1 VYIFSVHQKRK
12 IIIMNPNKII
22 LQSVLVVTVVCSCVM
37 TLFPAA
43 AADTNT
49 FVPSI
54 IQEGFEKWATKDSGY
69 AFDVWQK
76 GGILEGDRKISALS
90 NYFKR
95 LERTTGEY
103 KSYELIATKQISQH
117 SETVYVAMNFEHSAI
132 YARFLLYRNDKAWVV
147 QNMDFNPRPEAIMPW
162 LAFEG
167 TNYSE

>member
-1 VYIFSVHQKRK
+1 
-12 IIIMNPNKII
+12 MNPNKII
-22 LQSVLVVTVVCSCVM
+22 LQSVLVVSVVCSCVM
-37 TLFPAA
+37 TLFQAA
-43 AADTNT
+43 AADLNT
-49 FVPSI
+49 SVPPI
-54 IQEGFEKWATKDSGY
+54 IQEGFAMWAKKNPSY

-76 GGILEGDRKISALS
+76 GGILEGDRKMSVLS
-90 NYFKR
+90 NYFKH

-117 SETVYVAMNFEHSAI
+117 SEIIYIAMNFERSAI
-132 YARFLLYRNDKAWVV
+132 YARFLLYRNDQAWVL